1 MVVVVYRKSERS
13 KTKYMTVF
21 ENEQNADRIINAR
34 ARKPL
39 IPDEYIIDEIGI
51 GTRFIEDYKKQ
62 HKITKHETIK

>member
-21 ENEQNADRIINAR
+21 LNEQNPDRIINGR

-39 IPDEYIIDEIGI
+39 IPDEYIIDEIGV
-51 GTRFIEDYKKQ
+51 GESFINEYKKQ